1 MCKKCRTDVK
11 RHIFYFVRLRK
22 YLKLSKV
29 IRRKYT
35 TLPKNEK
42 IEGGKARWRKKS
54 QCEGE
59 EKVGDIVT
67 YGKLKK
73 KKSALPQR
81 GAF

>member
-1 MCKKCRTDVK
+1 MQKMSHRCEET
-11 RHIFYFVRLRK
+11 HFLLRETAQVFE
-22 YLKLSKV
+22 LSKV